1 MIRLVSPI
9 VVARKHYLERPHEM
23 NSPPR
28 MAGLFGNMVELL
40 TTKTLYSKRNET
52 NISFKIMSLTHLPP
66 LLSQAQ

>member
-28 MAGLFGNMVELL
+28 MAGLLGSVVELL
-40 TTKTLYSKRNET
+40 TAKTLCSKRNET
-52 NISFKIMSLTHLPP
+52 NISFKL
-66 LLSQAQ
+66 

>member
-1 MIRLVSPI
+1 
-9 VVARKHYLERPHEM
+9 M